1 MKWDFDV
8 FGVAETNLDW
18 RLCKEEEKLPLRTKE
33 WWDHQHVSWT
43 FNSNAPPTEP
53 RQYGGTA
60 VFSNNQA
67 AHRVISSGFDKS
79 NLGRWAWTRYKGR
92 GSSTLRIIS
101 AYRPNPPTGP
111 KSVYAQHNVYFLSKG
126 VNQCPRKS
134 FLEDLQKDL
143 TEFME
148 SGDQLILMLDGNC
161 NMRDSDLQK
170 MLMELT
176 LHEIIINKH
185 GNLGPATSKRNF
197 SSIPIDGIWT
207 TPGIIME
214 AGGYFKFD
222 EVFINT
228 DHRCLWIDIHF
239 VNAFGH
245 NMPPLFRPKAKRL
258 HCRDPRLV
266 NNFISLYHQHADWH
280 GLFKRVKDFESN
292 NRTMSSEEVQLEY
305 EKIDDLFSPAL
316 NEARLVI
323 KAWSLLLQRAKGQKI
338 SSRLI
343 SQTLK
348 KVNLPPNTRGLSSE
362 AISEHLKNAYKE
374 YYLIKGEAK
383 ELQNTAL
390 ENLALALAEK
400 GNLTQSK
407 MLADLRRREAQ
418 RTTAR
423 KLKYLR
429 GKLRTGSTTIVTVTN
444 DDGKTR
450 EITDKAEM
458 ERAILHSNNK
468 KFSQSTHT
476 PFYQSPLREA
486 FGFKGLSTAS
496 QAVLAGVYDPP
507 DKLNAYI
514 LDVLEEWKNQHLYKL
529 WNL

>member
-1 MKWDFDV
+1 
-8 FGVAETNLDW
+8 
-18 RLCKEEEKLPLRTKE
+18 
-33 WWDHQHVSWT
+33 
-43 FNSNAPPTEP
+43 
-53 RQYGGTA
+53 
-60 VFSNNQA
+60 
-67 AHRVISSGFDKS
+67 
-79 NLGRWAWTRYKGR
+79 
-92 GSSTLRIIS
+92 
-101 AYRPNPPTGP
+101 
-111 KSVYAQHNVYFLSKG
+111 

>member
-92 GSSTLRIIS
+92 GSSTLSIIS

-170 MLMELT
+170 MLTELT

-266 NNFISLYHQHADWH
+266 NNFISLYHKHADRH
-280 GLFKRVKDFESN
+280 GLFKQVKDFESN
-292 NRTMSSEEVQLEY
+292 YRTMSSEEVQLEY
-305 EKIDDLFSPAL
+305 EKIDDLRCQVTALAEAKCCKLRKGNVAFSPAL

-323 KAWSLLLQRAKGQKI
+323 KALSLLLQRAKGQKI
-338 SSRLI
+338 RSRLI
-343 SQTLK
+343 SRTLK

-374 YYLIKGEAK
+374 FYLIKGEAK
-383 ELQNTAL
+383 ELWNTAL

-400 GNLTQSK
+400 GN
-407 MLADLRRREAQ
+407 
-418 RTTAR
+418 
-423 KLKYLR
+423 Y
-429 GKLRTGSTTIVTVTN
+429 V
-444 DDGKTR
+444 
-450 EITDKAEM
+450 
-458 ERAILHSNNK
+458 ER
-468 KFSQSTHT
+468 
-476 PFYQSPLREA
+476 P
-486 FGFKGLSTAS
+486 KGLPLVS
-496 QAVLAGVYDPP
+496 
-507 DKLNAYI
+507 
-514 LDVLEEWKNQHLYKL
+514 
-529 WNL
+529 